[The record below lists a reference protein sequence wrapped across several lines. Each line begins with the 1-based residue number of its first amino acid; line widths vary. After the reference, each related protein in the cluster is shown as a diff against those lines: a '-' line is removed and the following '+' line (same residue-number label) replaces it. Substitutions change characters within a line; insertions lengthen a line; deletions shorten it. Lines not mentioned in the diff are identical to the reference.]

1 MMKIIIFIIYFV
13 FFNLSATQSIAYVDK
28 LTDKQK
34 KLKTSYWDCS
44 NERYDKYF
52 YSLKFNLVDIP
63 DDPKEL
69 QCELKYSK
77 LIYKSFDSVRD
88 KEHYYDYHKYRQR
101 FGRKSIITLLI
112 MKRFDIF

>member
-13 FFNLSATQSIAYVDK
+13 FFNLSTTQSIAYVDK

-34 KLKTSYWDCS
+34 KLITSYWDCS
-44 NERYDKYF
+44 NERYGKYF

-77 LIYKSFDSVRD
+77 LTVGIPLQQLSNYTN
-88 KEHYYDYHKYRQR
+88 
-101 FGRKSIITLLI
+101 GLMLKSIT
-112 MKRFDIF
+112 K